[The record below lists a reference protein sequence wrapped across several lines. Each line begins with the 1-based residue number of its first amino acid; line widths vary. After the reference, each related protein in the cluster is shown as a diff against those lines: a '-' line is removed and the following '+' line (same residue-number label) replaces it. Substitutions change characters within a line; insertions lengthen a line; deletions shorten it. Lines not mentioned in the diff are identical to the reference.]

1 MADITKAV
9 NVDSDTDD
17 STNKIDLF
25 IQSIKQNCEKLVR
38 KLFVITQKIM

>member
-1 MADITKAV
+1 MAHRYSRRKLSLADITKAV

-25 IQSIKQNCEKLVR
+25 I
-38 KLFVITQKIM
+38 

>member
-1 MADITKAV
+1 MTERYPRRKLSLADITKAV

-25 IQSIKQNCEKLVR
+25 I
-38 KLFVITQKIM
+38 